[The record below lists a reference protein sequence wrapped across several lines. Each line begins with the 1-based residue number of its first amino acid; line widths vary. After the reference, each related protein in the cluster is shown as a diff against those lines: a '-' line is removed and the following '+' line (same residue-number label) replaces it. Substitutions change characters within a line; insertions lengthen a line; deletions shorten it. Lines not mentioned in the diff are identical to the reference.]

1 MSHHSVVDRQH
12 QASVELLVLSHI
24 GRRKRSVKLKKKP
37 PDLQPVVPL
46 ELGCMYALCNRHLPY
61 AQSFVASYSPGYA
74 AGVRHSKNLGG
85 RESSG
90 ALAVTRGVT
99 RVASGACKRTWIQRL
114 PRMGV
119 HRKALSIGE

>member
-46 ELGCMYALCNRHLPY
+46 ELGCMYALCNRHP
-61 AQSFVASYSPGYA
+61 
-74 AGVRHSKNLGG
+74 RMHSHSWPPTARVTQQVFGIPRIWEGG
-85 RESSG
+85 RVVG
-90 ALAVTRGVT
+90 L
-99 RVASGACKRTWIQRL
+99 WL
-114 PRMGV
+114 
-119 HRKALSIGE
+119 